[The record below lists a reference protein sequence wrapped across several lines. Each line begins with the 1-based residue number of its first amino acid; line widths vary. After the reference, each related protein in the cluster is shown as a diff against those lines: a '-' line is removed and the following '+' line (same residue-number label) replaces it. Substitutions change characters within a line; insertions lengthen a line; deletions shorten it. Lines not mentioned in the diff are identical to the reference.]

1 MNPEADKFEE
11 DFPLADQDLVLD
23 LDGFEGPIDLLL
35 NLARQQKV
43 DLTRIS
49 ILRLAEQYLEFI
61 AAARRLRLEIAADYL
76 VMAAWLAYLKSRLLL
91 PEPETGEETP
101 APELADALALRLR
114 RLEAMRNAG
123 ENLLQRPRLGRDV
136 FARGSP
142 EGIEVVR
149 THVYEVSLFEL
160 LKAYGDNRRRIDSSK
175 LTIETSK
182 LYSLSDALERLSRQ
196 IGHTVEWTTLA
207 AYFPEGLTD
216 ALVFRSAVAS
226 TLAASLEL
234 VRDGKAAIRQ
244 SNAFGPIQIR
254 GKEAANG

>member
-1 MNPEADKFEE
+1 MNPEADSFEE
-11 DFPLADQDLVLD
+11 DFPRADQDLVLD

-114 RLEAMRNAG
+114 RLDAMRNAG
-123 ENLLQRPRLGRDV
+123 EDLLQRPRLGRDV
-136 FARGSP
+136 FARGAP
-142 EGIEVVR
+142 EGIEVVQ

-175 LTIETSK
+175 LTIETSN

-196 IGHTVEWTTLA
+196 IGHTVEWTALA

>member
-1 MNPEADKFEE
+1 MNPEADSFEE
-11 DFPLADQDLVLD
+11 DFPRADQDLVLD

-43 DLTRIS
+43 DLARIS
-49 ILRLAEQYLEFI
+49 ILRLAEQYLDFI

-91 PEPETGEETP
+91 PEPEPGEEAS
-101 APELADALALRLR
+101 APELADALAFRLR
-114 RLEAMRNAG
+114 RLDAMRNAG

-136 FARGSP
+136 FGRGAP
-142 EGIEVVR
+142 EGIEVFQ
-149 THVYEVSLFEL
+149 THVYEASLFDL
-160 LKAYGDNRRRIDSSK
+160 LKAYGDNRRRADSSQ
-175 LTIETSK
+175 LTIESSK

-196 IGHTVEWTTLA
+196 IGHTVEWTALA
-207 AYFPEGLTD
+207 AFFPEEMKD

>member
-1 MNPEADKFEE
+1 MNPEADSFEE
-11 DFPLADQDLVLD
+11 DFPRADQDLVLD

-43 DLTRIS
+43 DLARIS
-49 ILRLAEQYLEFI
+49 ILRLAEQYLDFI

-91 PEPETGEETP
+91 PEPDPGEEAS

-114 RLEAMRNAG
+114 RLDAMRNAG

-136 FARGSP
+136 FARGAP
-142 EGIEVVR
+142 EGIEVFQS
-149 THVYEVSLFEL
+149 HVYEVSLFDL
-160 LKAYGDNRRRIDSSK
+160 LKAYGDNRRRADSSQ
-175 LTIETSK
+175 LIIETSN

-196 IGHTVEWTTLA
+196 IGHTVEWTALA
-207 AYFPEGLTD
+207 AFFPKEMTD

-244 SNAFGPIQIR
+244 PNAFGPIQIR

>member
-1 MNPEADKFEE
+1 MNPEADSFEE
-11 DFPLADQDLVLD
+11 DLPRQDLVLD

-114 RLEAMRNAG
+114 RLDAMRNAG
-123 ENLLQRPRLGRDV
+123 EDLLQRPRLGRDV
-136 FARGSP
+136 FARGAP

-182 LYSLSDALERLSRQ
+182 LYSLSDALDRLSRQ
-196 IGHTVEWTTLA
+196 IGHTVEWTALA
-207 AYFPEGLTD
+207 EYFPEGLAD

>member
-1 MNPEADKFEE
+1 MNPEADSFEE
-11 DFPLADQDLVLD
+11 DLPRQDLVLD

-114 RLEAMRNAG
+114 RLDAMRNAG
-123 ENLLQRPRLGRDV
+123 EDLLQRPRLGRDV
-136 FARGSP
+136 FARGAP

-182 LYSLSDALERLSRQ
+182 LYSLSDALDRLSRQ
-196 IGHTVEWTTLA
+196 IGHTVEWTALA
-207 AYFPEGLTD
+207 AYFPEGLAD